1 MSLLALAVST
11 IAAQT
16 VAMDASLVTVTLQA
30 QRRLPAEIDVIT
42 ISLSASDPR
51 EWEGAIKIVED
62 AEQRVRKL
70 VEKEDPKATVTVL
83 TSSGTASPPNGG
95 NVSQQLEI
103 RLAGRAHTQ
112 LLATRIGVIKGVTSL
127 SITHDL
133 ADRTK
138 ALSDARREA
147 VAAARAKAEDYT
159 TAVGRKLGK
168 VQSLVE
174 SNETIQPP
182 YQATWV
188 QISTLL
194 TLKIALE

>member
-16 VAMDASLVTVTLQA
+16 VAMDASLVTVTFQA

-42 ISLSASDPR
+42 VSLSASDPR

-95 NVSQQLEI
+95 NVTQQLEI

-112 LLATRIGVIKGVTSL
+112 LLATRLGVVKGVTSL

-133 ADRTK
+133 ADRAK